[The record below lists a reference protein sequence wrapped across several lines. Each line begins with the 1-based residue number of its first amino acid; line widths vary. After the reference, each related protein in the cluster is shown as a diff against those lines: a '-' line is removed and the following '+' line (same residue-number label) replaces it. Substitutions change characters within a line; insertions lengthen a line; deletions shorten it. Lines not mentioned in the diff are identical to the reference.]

1 MNLNQQIEQWL
12 GENRERFHN
21 PERPFVTL
29 SYAQSWD
36 GSITLRAGESLAL
49 SGEASTRLTHHL
61 RSLHDGI
68 LVGIGTV
75 LADDP
80 QLNVRQWPGPSP
92 QPIVLDS
99 HLRIPAN
106 ARLCHIADK
115 HCWVLTSR
123 VSESRPDSEL
133 EIISLAGDAEG
144 RVCLHEAL
152 RELKRRGIHS
162 LMVEGG
168 ANVITAFLK
177 EELVDALVLTI
188 APTLVGGYK
197 AVGEMGFANRD
208 ALPRM
213 EPVFMEKLGNDL
225 IMWGTL
231 SYSGGSS

>member
-12 GENRERFHN
+12 GDNRERFHD

-29 SYAQSWD
+29 SYAQSLD
-36 GSITLRAGESLAL
+36 GSITLRAGESLGL
-49 SGEASTRLTHHL
+49 SGEESTRLTHHL

-80 QLNVRQWPGPSP
+80 QLNVRQWTGPSP

-99 HLRIPAN
+99 HLRIPAD

-123 VSESRPDSEL
+123 HSNSREQSDL
-133 EIISLAGDAEG
+133 DIITLAGDAEG

-152 RELKRRGIHS
+152 RELKRRGINS

-177 EELVDALVLTI
+177 EQLVDALVLTI
-188 APTLVGGYK
+188 APTVVGGYK
-197 AVGEMGFANRD
+197 AVGDLGFANRA
-208 ALPRM
+208 ALPRIAPM
-213 EPVFMEKLGNDL
+213 FTEKLGDDQIL
-225 IMWGTL
+225 WGTVR
-231 SYSGGSS
+231 YSEESS